1 MAKVVGVLETEAGVS
16 SPFLLIGMMITTLLI
31 LFVFHQST
39 REIKIRDRYATI
51 VKLTPQR
58 LAYFGGSP
66 AEVKVGM
73 YIRNFPEFNPV
84 QGTFVVDATVWF
96 IFDPRLI
103 SVERVGQFSF
113 ERSEI
118 VRQSEPSIRI
128 IDNQVFVRYDI
139 RLRSTMEFD
148 YHDFPFDG
156 HRLNFI
162 LVNYFVSPAEL
173 NFDSARASLVLNEE
187 INLPGW
193 NNIDR
198 RVSSGYA
205 EERLYTQSGE
215 QVAFYPRVGFS
226 FDFERMGLRHII
238 SIFLPL
244 LLIFF
249 VALFT
254 FAFDARGSMGPQT
267 IALSVTAI
275 TALIAY
281 RFVIESMSPH
291 VGYLMASDFI
301 FITFLIC
308 CCVIFC
314 ANVFASKL
322 PLYVRAVLAV
332 LLQVIAVLA
341 FFFVV

>member
-1 MAKVVGVLETEAGVS
+1 METEVREIKKENNIS
-16 SPFLLIGMMITTLLI
+16 SRFLLLGMVFTTLSV
-31 LFVFHQST
+31 LFIFHQSS
-39 REIKIRDRYATI
+39 REIKVRDHYSNI
-51 VKLTPQR
+51 KKLTPEK
-58 LAYFGGSP
+58 LAFFGGSP
-66 AEVKVGM
+66 AEVKIGM

-84 QGTFVVDATVWF
+84 QGTFIADATVWF

-118 VRQSEPSIRI
+118 LRRSEPSIRI
-128 IDNQVFVRYDI
+128 IDKQVFVRYDI

-156 HRLNFI
+156 HRLNFT
-162 LVNYFVSPAEL
+162 LANYFVSPAEL
-173 NFDSARASLVLNEE
+173 NFDSARASLVLNDE
-187 INLPGW
+187 IDLPGW
-193 NNIDR
+193 NNTDR
-198 RVSSGYA
+198 RVSSGYI

-215 QVAFYPRVGFS
+215 QVAFYPRVAFS

-238 SIFLPL
+238 SIFMPL

-254 FAFDARGSMGPQT
+254 FAFDARGEMGSQT

-275 TALIAY
+275 TAMIAY
-281 RFVIESMSPH
+281 RFVIENMSPQ
-291 VGYLMASDFI
+291 VGYLMASDYI
-301 FITFLIC
+301 FMTFLVC

-314 ANVFASKL
+314 ANVFAKKISL
-322 PLYVRAVLAV
+322 FIRSVLSVVLQAV
-332 LLQVIAVLA
+332 VIVT